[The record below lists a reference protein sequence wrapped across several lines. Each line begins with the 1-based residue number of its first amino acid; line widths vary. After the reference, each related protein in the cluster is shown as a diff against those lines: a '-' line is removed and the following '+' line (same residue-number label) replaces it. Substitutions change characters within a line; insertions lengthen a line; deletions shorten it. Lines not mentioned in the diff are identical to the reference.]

1 VKILGLDPGMERLGF
16 GAVKFDGEMELLK
29 WGMIQ
34 TPRYGQKFNEYL
46 NEGIINIADLFPKV
60 VMQTDP
66 DVIFAEIVPVGKLG
80 SNSELVVASITV
92 CKVIAHQY
100 GIPWF
105 DIAANSWHTE
115 LLGEG
120 VKSTKAKV
128 RNAVFYHF
136 PPMADKHKKL
146 KEEQKNE
153 GDKAEGFAPDITDA
167 IGIAIVGTQRI
178 NDTDSAETTQ
188 QEELVC

>member
-1 VKILGLDPGMERLGF
+1 MNRLGF
-16 GAVKFDGEMELLK
+16 GAVENGEEMILLS

-34 TPRYGQKFNEYL
+34 TPRYGQTFNEYL
-46 NEGIINIADLFPKV
+46 NEGIANIADMFPKV
-60 VMQTDP
+60 VMQSDP

-100 GIPWF
+100 GIPWL

-120 VKSTKAKV
+120 VKATKAKV

-146 KEEQKNE
+146 KQEQKDE
-153 GDKAEGFAPDITDA
+153 GDKAEGFVPDITDA

-178 NDTDSAETTQ
+178 NDTDSSEKTQ
-188 QEELVC
+188 QEELIR